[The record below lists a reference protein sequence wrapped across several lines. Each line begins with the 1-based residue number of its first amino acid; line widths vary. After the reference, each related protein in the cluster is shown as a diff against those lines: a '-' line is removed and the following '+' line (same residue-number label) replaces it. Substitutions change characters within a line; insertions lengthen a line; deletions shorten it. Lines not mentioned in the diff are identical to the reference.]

1 MDLTLEGVYENSFE
15 MLFSHDSLILLWWP
29 CVLDMMLKVQL
40 LTGINLSFFSFLFS
54 FWFLIFLI
62 FFLRI
67 GHNQCDTEGWYNH
80 ICAHLWTGW
89 QDKFWL
95 CCLVSRHH
103 PRSKPVYM
111 FCIHLLLFSYV
122 GMLFYTGRVSKKKRN
137 IKKWGAQFMWEIW
150 TVQWSLVWL
159 SVWPA
164 RHTKNRIVTNFFIN
178 K

>member
-1 MDLTLEGVYENSFE
+1 MDLTWEGVYEDSFE

-40 LTGINLSFFSFLFS
+40 LTGTNLFLFFFFWTLFFFFFSFFYKELATISVTLKVDITTSVPTSELADKTSSGFAALS
-54 FWFLIFLI
+54 QDITQEVS
-62 FFLRI
+62 
-67 GHNQCDTEGWYNH
+67 QCTCFVF
-80 ICAHLWTGW
+80 ICYYSAMWE
-89 QDKFWL
+89 
-95 CCLVSRHH
+95 CCFILVVC
-103 PRSKPVYM
+103 P
-111 FCIHLLLFSYV
+111 
-122 GMLFYTGRVSKKKRN
+122 KKKK
-137 IKKWGAQFMWEIW
+137 KKWGAQFMWEIW